1 MTSSEPEILHSSLF
15 IRHQIFMRDFKK
27 AILLKPSSEKNG
39 RGHQLLFHLFRA
51 VLALV
56 TIGIIVFLFP
66 LSSIYQSLDLPVVG
80 SIAEEEIIAPFAF
93 PVLKSKEELENDR
106 KLVLDNLSVI
116 LNFDQK
122 TGDSAMASLKQF
134 FAKVDSLNESN
145 PTPEA
150 RKRDFRF
157 IFPYLEEEGILLLS
171 SNKDLDAF
179 SSNLT
184 AILRELY
191 QIGMV
196 QDIQNLPFS
205 ENGKAIILN
214 QYEGIADT
222 TKPSRYFTKD
232 ELLDLSKAKERLL
245 SLAMVKFEDD
255 QLKVKAFYEI
265 GSRFLVPNLSLNQ
278 KEMERRKQEAL
289 GSITKQK
296 ELVLKGETIVAKGQK
311 VTQMDLAKLSSLA
324 KARAASGLKSNPWYF
339 LFPLLGRIFFVGAVL
354 LGLALFLFSVKT
366 EIFYDNT
373 KLLMIAS
380 IIVLEMGIAY
390 LILFKWHLSEYLIP
404 FTIASMLLTILLDLE
419 VGLISTFTLGILLG
433 IVNLFDF
440 KLAFIS
446 IVAGTLAC
454 YSVKE
459 VTHRYRFYRPM
470 LFISFAYVVFIYFA
484 ESLKSSSPGAILSL
498 CGYGL
503 FNGFISPI
511 LTIGLLPIFESIFD
525 VTTDIT
531 LLELSDLNS
540 PLLKRLSLEAPGT
553 YHHSIIVAN
562 LAEAGAKAIGANVL
576 LARVGAY
583 YHDIGKMKK
592 PEYFVEN
599 QMGTK
604 SKHEKLFPSM
614 SALILESHVKEG
626 AEMASEA
633 NLPKRITD
641 FIQEHHGTTLMSY
654 FYNKALEQG
663 ATQELMDEYR
673 YPGPKP
679 RSKET
684 AIVMLADAVEA
695 ASRTLDDPKPSRIK
709 SLIKKIIDSK
719 LDASELANSNLTFKE
734 LSAIEQ
740 SFLPVLISVFH
751 PRVEYP
757 EPAEKTV

>member
-1 MTSSEPEILHSSLF
+1 MSDLRKLILFGS
-15 IRHQIFMRDFKK
+15 D
-27 AILLKPSSEKNG
+27 PSQNG
-39 RGHQLLFHLFRA
+39 RNHKVLLHLFRA
-51 VLALV
+51 ILALV
-56 TIGIIVFLFP
+56 TISIIVFLFP
-66 LSSIYQSLDLPVVG
+66 VSSLYQSLDLPTVG
-80 SIAEEEIIAPFAF
+80 SIAKEEIVAPFTF
-93 PVLKSKEELENDR
+93 PVLKSKDELEEDR
-106 KLVLDNLSVI
+106 KLVLANLPVVLDFDDTKGDSVI
-116 LNFDQK
+116 
-122 TGDSAMASLKQF
+122 ASVSHF
-134 FAKVDSLNESN
+134 FALVDSLNKSEQVPESRS
-145 PTPEA
+145 TSL
-150 RKRDFRF
+150 RL
-157 IFPYLEEEGILLLS
+157 IFPYLEDEGILVLS
-171 SNKDLDAF
+171 TNKDVDTF
-179 SSNLT
+179 GSNLS
-184 AILRELY
+184 AVLKELY
-191 QIGMV
+191 QEGMV
-196 QDIQNLPFS
+196 QDIQSLPFS

-214 QYEGIADT
+214 QNKTISDSGQHNLT
-222 TKPSRYFTKD
+222 VSKD

-245 SLAMVKFEDD
+245 SLAMVKFEND
-255 QLKVKAFYEI
+255 QLLVKAFYEI
-265 GSRFLVPNLSLNQ
+265 GSRFLVPNLTFDQ
-278 KEMERRKQEAL
+278 KETERQKQEAL

-296 ELVLKGETIVAKGQK
+296 EMVLKGETIVAADQT
-311 VTQMDLAKLSSLA
+311 VTKEVQEKLASLA
-324 KARAASGLKSNPWYF
+324 KFRLESGLKSNPWHY
-339 LFPLLGRIFFVGAVL
+339 LFSLLGRIFFVGAIL
-354 LGLALFLFSVKT
+354 LGLALFLYFAKK
-366 EIFYDNT
+366 EIFYDNA

-380 IIVLEMGIAY
+380 VIILEMMIAY
-390 LILFKWHLSEYLIP
+390 LIMFKWHLSEYLIP

-419 VGLISTFTLGILLG
+419 VGLFSTFALAILLG
-433 IVNLFDF
+433 IVNFFDF

-470 LFISFAYVVFIYFA
+470 LFISFAYVVSIYFA
-484 ESLKSSSPGAILSL
+484 ESLKLSTPSTLLSL

-503 FNGFISPI
+503 FNGIISPI
-511 LTIGLLPIFESIFD
+511 LTIGLLPIFESVFD
-525 VTTDIT
+525 VFTDIT
-531 LLELSDLNS
+531 LLELSDLNR

-562 LAEAGAKAIGANVL
+562 LAEAAAKAIGANVL

-599 QMGTK
+599 QMGAK
-604 SKHEKLFPSM
+604 SKHEKLVPSM

-626 AEMASEA
+626 AEMAYEA
-633 NLPKRITD
+633 NLPKRIID
-641 FIQEHHGTTLMSY
+641 FIQEHHGTTLMRY

-663 ATQELMDEYR
+663 GTQELMDEYR

-679 RSKET
+679 HSKET

-719 LDASELANSNLTFKE
+719 LEASELANSSLTFSE
-734 LSAIEQ
+734 LSTIEQ